1 MKAFNDNRNAFPQ
14 EELAKYYGKHV
25 AWSLDGKQILVS
37 GNDDGEVIE
46 RVKAAGYN
54 PGEVV
59 LSYVPLPNE
68 VCWGG
73 LCWGVMEEVDH

>member
-1 MKAFNDNRNAFPQ
+1 MKDFNETRNAFPQ

-37 GNDDGEVIE
+37 GSDDGDVIE
-46 RVKAAGYN
+46 KVKAAGYN
-54 PGEVV
+54 LGEVV

-68 VCWGG
+68 VFWGG
-73 LCWGVMEEVDH
+73 GCSVIMEEIDP